1 MPLPISRIVSRRPAT
16 TEGAVSIFNCR
27 HSKPLSSNRNPSI
40 CFFGEFD
47 REAPSPD
54 SDHDM
59 DEPVLEAGGGK
70 STARGVRFGSTRRR
84 RLGVVPSMALG
95 SWSDAGGLGSCW
107 AAFRLWRVLLLD
119 TSEVSRM
126 LGMESSQ
133 ALTRW
138 VLSIAIV
145 EERALFWC
153 YGWLFMVDD

>member
-16 TEGAVSIFNCR
+16 TGGAVSIFNCR
-27 HSKPLSSNRNPSI
+27 HSNPLSSNRNPSI

-54 SDHDM
+54 SDHDI

-84 RLGVVPSMALG
+84 RLGVVPSMALE

-107 AAFRLWRVLLLD
+107 AAFRLWRVLLLGVAVCAGSY
-119 TSEVSRM
+119 TSEK
-126 LGMESSQ
+126 ESSQ
-133 ALTRW
+133 DSMRW
-138 VLSIAIV
+138 VLSIAVV
-145 EERALFWC
+145 EERALF
-153 YGWLFMVDD
+153 